1 MLAIS
6 YAVDTKNQ
14 LVIPLGCYLS
24 YNEHT
29 KSGVQK
35 HMAESNT
42 LSIVCEQCH
51 TQVHIPAL
59 AHRQRAVCSVCNH
72 TLISHRDGASEKLL
86 AYTFSALIFLL
97 LSLPFNFLTF
107 KASGQKHSID
117 LPTGITVLIEND
129 YLSLAIITSLATLLL
144 PGMVLGGLLLLSL
157 AQIQNRRPFY
167 LPRLY
172 KLVKALLPWS
182 MAEIFLVGTL
192 VSLIKITELA
202 DVSIGLSF
210 YAFVGFS
217 AFTALCISQFD
228 PTRYAMW
235 MSQGQP
241 PQPKPLCEAQAQ
253 ESIQRTWAL
262 LITAC
267 ILYIPANVLPIMY
280 TEFFGQE
287 TPNTII
293 GGVISLWES
302 GSYPVAIIILVASVV
317 VPVAK
322 IIILAWLNFS
332 VQREKTTSKQLR
344 IRYYRITEAI
354 GRWSMIDVF
363 VVAVLVSLIQ
373 MGNTMS
379 IYPGQAALAFCAVVF
394 VTMIAAMTF
403 DSRLIWQQWKQLP

>member
-1 MLAIS
+1 M
-6 YAVDTKNQ
+6 
-14 LVIPLGCYLS
+14 
-24 YNEHT
+24 EHT
-29 KSGVQK
+29 D
-35 HMAESNT
+35 NLT
-42 LSIVCEQCH
+42 LVCEQCH
-51 TQVHIPAL
+51 TSVKIPSL
-59 AHRQRAVCSVCNH
+59 SHRQRAVCPVCNH
-72 TLISHRDGASEKLL
+72 TLVSFRNQASEKML
-86 AYTFSALIFLL
+86 AYSFSAFIFLL

-117 LPTGITVLIEND
+117 LPTGITVLIEQD
-129 YLSLAIITSLATLLL
+129 YLSLAIITSLATVLL
-144 PGMVLGGLLLLSL
+144 PGIVIVGIFLLSL
-157 AQIQNRRPFY
+157 AQIKQQRPFY
-167 LPRLY
+167 LNRLFR
-172 KLVKALLPWS
+172 LVKALLPWS

-202 DVSIGLSF
+202 DVAIGMSF
-210 YAFVGFS
+210 YAFIGFS
-217 AFTALCISQFD
+217 ALTALCISQFD
-228 PTRYAMW
+228 VTRYRMW
-235 MSQGQP
+235 LNQGVP
-241 PQPKPLCEAQAQ
+241 PSPKPLSEKQAS

-280 TEFFGQE
+280 TELFGQE

-302 GSYPVAIIILVASVV
+302 GSYPVAIVILIASVV

-322 IIILAWLNFS
+322 IVILAWLNFS
-332 VQREKTTSKQLR
+332 VQRQKTSSKQLR

-363 VVAVLVSLIQ
+363 VVAVLVALIQ
-373 MGNTMS
+373 MGNTLS

>member
-1 MLAIS
+1 
-6 YAVDTKNQ
+6 
-14 LVIPLGCYLS
+14 
-24 YNEHT
+24 
-29 KSGVQK
+29 
-35 HMAESNT
+35 MAESNT

-51 TQVHIPAL
+51 TKVHIPAL
-59 AHRQRAVCSVCNH
+59 AHRQRAVCPVCSH
-72 TLISHRDGASEKLL
+72 SLISYRVGASEKLL
-86 AYTFSALIFLL
+86 AYAFSALIFLL

-144 PGMVLGGLLLLSL
+144 PGMVLAGLLLLSL

-167 LPRLY
+167 LARLY

-210 YAFVGFS
+210 YSFVGFS
-217 AFTALCISQFD
+217 AFTVICIYQFD
-228 PTRYAMW
+228 TTSYALW
-235 MSQGQP
+235 LSQGEP
-241 PQPKPLCEAQAQ
+241 PQPKPLCEKQAQ
-253 ESIQRTWAL
+253 VSIQRTWAL
-262 LITAC
+262 LLTAC

-302 GSYPVAIIILVASVV
+302 GSYPVAIIILIASVV

-322 IIILAWLNFS
+322 IVILAWLNFS

>member
-1 MLAIS
+1 
-6 YAVDTKNQ
+6 
-14 LVIPLGCYLS
+14 
-24 YNEHT
+24 
-29 KSGVQK
+29 
-35 HMAESNT
+35 MAESNT

-51 TQVHIPAL
+51 TQVHIPVL
-59 AHRQRAVCSVCNH
+59 AHRQRAVCPVCNH
-72 TLISHRDGASEKLL
+72 TLLSHRNGASENLL
-86 AYTFSALIFLL
+86 AYTTSALIFLL

-117 LPTGITVLIEND
+117 LPTGITVLIEHD

-144 PGMVLGGLLLLSL
+144 PGMVLAGMLLLSL
-157 AQIQNRRPFY
+157 AHVQNRRPFY
-167 LPRLY
+167 LPRLLQ
-172 KLVKALLPWS
+172 LVKALLPWS

-210 YAFVGFS
+210 YAFIGFS

-228 PTRYAMW
+228 ATRYAMW
-235 MSQGQP
+235 LSQGVP
-241 PQPKPLCEAQAQ
+241 PQPKPLCEAQAKV
-253 ESIQRTWAL
+253 SIQRTWAL
-262 LITAC
+262 LLTAC
-267 ILYIPANVLPIMY
+267 ILYIPANLLPIMY

-302 GSYPVAIIILVASVV
+302 GSYPVAIIILIASVI

-403 DSRLIWQQWKQLP
+403 DSRLIWQQWKQLS

>member
-1 MLAIS
+1 MR
-6 YAVDTKNQ
+6 YPVDSKKSTGY
-14 LVIPLGCYLS
+14 IYWPLFSKLKVARE
-24 YNEHT
+24 NL
-29 KSGVQK
+29 
-35 HMAESNT
+35 MAESNT

-51 TQVHIPAL
+51 TQVHIPVL
-59 AHRQRAVCSVCNH
+59 AHRQRAVCPVCNH
-72 TLISHRDGASEKLL
+72 TLISHRDGASETLL
-86 AYTFSALIFLL
+86 AYTFSALIFFL

-144 PGMVLGGLLLLSL
+144 PGMVLGGLLILSL

>member
-1 MLAIS
+1 
-6 YAVDTKNQ
+6 
-14 LVIPLGCYLS
+14 
-24 YNEHT
+24 
-29 KSGVQK
+29 
-35 HMAESNT
+35 MAESNT

-51 TQVHIPAL
+51 TKVHIPVL
-59 AHRQRAVCSVCNH
+59 AHRQRAVCPVCSH
-72 TLISHRDGASEKLL
+72 TLVSYRKGASEKLL
-86 AYTFSALIFLL
+86 ALTFSALIFLL

-117 LPTGITVLIEND
+117 LPTGITVLIEHD

-144 PGMVLGGLLLLSL
+144 PGMVLAGMLILSL
-157 AQIQNRRPFY
+157 AQLQDRRPFY

-253 ESIQRTWAL
+253 ASIQRTWAL
-262 LITAC
+262 LLTAC

-379 IYPGQAALAFCAVVF
+379 IFPGQAALAFCAVVF

>member
-1 MLAIS
+1 M
-6 YAVDTKNQ
+6 
-14 LVIPLGCYLS
+14 
-24 YNEHT
+24 EHT
-29 KSGVQK
+29 D
-35 HMAESNT
+35 NLT
-42 LSIVCEQCH
+42 LVCEQCH
-51 TQVHIPAL
+51 TSVKIPSL
-59 AHRQRAVCSVCNH
+59 SHRQRAVCPVCNH
-72 TLISHRDGASEKLL
+72 TLVSFRNQASEKML
-86 AYTFSALIFLL
+86 AYSFSAFVFLL

-117 LPTGITVLIEND
+117 LPTGITVLIEQD
-129 YLSLAIITSLATLLL
+129 YLSLAIITSLATVLL
-144 PGMVLGGLLLLSL
+144 PGIVIVGIFLLSL
-157 AQIQNRRPFY
+157 AQIKQQRPFY
-167 LPRLY
+167 LNRLFR
-172 KLVKALLPWS
+172 LVKALLPWS

-202 DVSIGLSF
+202 DVAIGMSF
-210 YAFVGFS
+210 YAFIGFS
-217 AFTALCISQFD
+217 ALTALCISQFD
-228 PTRYAMW
+228 ATRYQMW
-235 MSQGQP
+235 LSQGVP
-241 PQPKPLCEAQAQ
+241 PSPKPLSEIQAS

-280 TEFFGQE
+280 TELFGQE

-302 GSYPVAIIILVASVV
+302 GSYPVAIVILIASVV

-322 IIILAWLNFS
+322 IVILAWLNFS
-332 VQREKTTSKQLR
+332 VQRQKTSSKQLR

-363 VVAVLVSLIQ
+363 VVAVLVALIQ
-373 MGNTMS
+373 MGNTLS

>member
-1 MLAIS
+1 M
-6 YAVDTKNQ
+6 
-14 LVIPLGCYLS
+14 
-24 YNEHT
+24 EHT
-29 KSGVQK
+29 D
-35 HMAESNT
+35 NLT
-42 LSIVCEQCH
+42 LVCEQCH
-51 TQVHIPAL
+51 TSVKIPSL
-59 AHRQRAVCSVCNH
+59 SHRQRAVCPVCNH
-72 TLISHRDGASEKLL
+72 TLVSFRNQASEKML
-86 AYTFSALIFLL
+86 AYSFSAFIFLL

-117 LPTGITVLIEND
+117 LPTGITVLIEQD
-129 YLSLAIITSLATLLL
+129 YLSLAIITSLATVLL
-144 PGMVLGGLLLLSL
+144 PGIVIVGIFLLSL
-157 AQIQNRRPFY
+157 AQIKQQRPFY
-167 LPRLY
+167 LNRLFR
-172 KLVKALLPWS
+172 LVKALLPWS

-202 DVSIGLSF
+202 DVAIGMSF
-210 YAFVGFS
+210 YAFIGFS
-217 AFTALCISQFD
+217 ALTALCISQFD
-228 PTRYAMW
+228 VTRYQMW
-235 MSQGQP
+235 LSQGVP
-241 PQPKPLCEAQAQ
+241 PSPKPLSETQAS

-280 TEFFGQE
+280 TELFGQE

-302 GSYPVAIIILVASVV
+302 GSYPVAIVILIASVV

-322 IIILAWLNFS
+322 IVILAWLNFS
-332 VQREKTTSKQLR
+332 VQRQKTSSKQLR

-363 VVAVLVSLIQ
+363 VVAVLVALIQ
-373 MGNTMS
+373 MGNTLS

>member
-1 MLAIS
+1 
-6 YAVDTKNQ
+6 
-14 LVIPLGCYLS
+14 
-24 YNEHT
+24 
-29 KSGVQK
+29 
-35 HMAESNT
+35 
-42 LSIVCEQCH
+42 
-51 TQVHIPAL
+51 
-59 AHRQRAVCSVCNH
+59 
-72 TLISHRDGASEKLL
+72 
-86 AYTFSALIFLL
+86 
-97 LSLPFNFLTF
+97 
-107 KASGQKHSID
+107 
-117 LPTGITVLIEND
+117 
-129 YLSLAIITSLATLLL
+129 
-144 PGMVLGGLLLLSL
+144 
-157 AQIQNRRPFY
+157 
-167 LPRLY
+167 
-172 KLVKALLPWS
+172 

-267 ILYIPANVLPIMY
+267 ILYIPANVLTIMY

>member
-1 MLAIS
+1 M
-6 YAVDTKNQ
+6 
-14 LVIPLGCYLS
+14 
-24 YNEHT
+24 EHT
-29 KSGVQK
+29 D
-35 HMAESNT
+35 NLT
-42 LSIVCEQCH
+42 LVCEQCH
-51 TQVHIPAL
+51 TSVKIPSL
-59 AHRQRAVCSVCNH
+59 SHRQRAVCPVCNH
-72 TLISHRDGASEKLL
+72 TLVSFRNQASEKML
-86 AYTFSALIFLL
+86 AYSFSAFVFLL

-117 LPTGITVLIEND
+117 LPTGITVLIEQD
-129 YLSLAIITSLATLLL
+129 YLSLAIITSLATVLL
-144 PGMVLGGLLLLSL
+144 PGIVIVGIFLLSL
-157 AQIQNRRPFY
+157 AQIKQQRPFY
-167 LPRLY
+167 LNRLFR
-172 KLVKALLPWS
+172 LVKALLPWS

-202 DVSIGLSF
+202 DVAIGMSF
-210 YAFVGFS
+210 YAFIGFS
-217 AFTALCISQFD
+217 ALTALCISQFD
-228 PTRYAMW
+228 VTRYRMW
-235 MSQGQP
+235 LNQGVP
-241 PQPKPLCEAQAQ
+241 PSPKPLSEKQAS

-280 TEFFGQE
+280 TELFGQE

-302 GSYPVAIIILVASVV
+302 GSYPVAIVILIASVV

-322 IIILAWLNFS
+322 IVILAWLNFS
-332 VQREKTTSKQLR
+332 VQRQKTSSKQLR

-363 VVAVLVSLIQ
+363 VVAVLVALIQ
-373 MGNTMS
+373 MGNTLS

>member
-1 MLAIS
+1 
-6 YAVDTKNQ
+6 
-14 LVIPLGCYLS
+14 
-24 YNEHT
+24 
-29 KSGVQK
+29 
-35 HMAESNT
+35 MAESNT

-51 TQVHIPAL
+51 TKVHIPVL
-59 AHRQRAVCSVCNH
+59 AHRQRAVCPVCSH
-72 TLISHRDGASEKLL
+72 TLVSYREGASEKLL
-86 AYTFSALIFLL
+86 ALTFSALIFLL

-117 LPTGITVLIEND
+117 LPTGITVLIEHD

-144 PGMVLGGLLLLSL
+144 PGMVLAGMLILSL
-157 AQIQNRRPFY
+157 AQLQGRRPFY

-253 ESIQRTWAL
+253 ASIQRTWAL
-262 LITAC
+262 LLTAC

-379 IYPGQAALAFCAVVF
+379 IFPGQAALAFCAVVF

>member
-1 MLAIS
+1 M
-6 YAVDTKNQ
+6 
-14 LVIPLGCYLS
+14 
-24 YNEHT
+24 EHT
-29 KSGVQK
+29 D
-35 HMAESNT
+35 NLT
-42 LSIVCEQCH
+42 LVCEQCH
-51 TQVHIPAL
+51 TSVKIPSL
-59 AHRQRAVCSVCNH
+59 SHRQRAVCPVCNH
-72 TLISHRDGASEKLL
+72 TLVSFRNQASEKML
-86 AYTFSALIFLL
+86 AHSFSAFIFLL

-117 LPTGITVLIEND
+117 LPTGITVLIEQD
-129 YLSLAIITSLATLLL
+129 YLSLAIITSLATVLL
-144 PGMVLGGLLLLSL
+144 PGIVIVGIFLLSL
-157 AQIQNRRPFY
+157 AQIKQQRPFY
-167 LPRLY
+167 LNRLFR
-172 KLVKALLPWS
+172 LVKALLPWS

-202 DVSIGLSF
+202 DVAIGMSF
-210 YAFVGFS
+210 YAFIGFS
-217 AFTALCISQFD
+217 ALTALCISQFD
-228 PTRYAMW
+228 VTRYQMW
-235 MSQGQP
+235 LSQGVP
-241 PQPKPLCEAQAQ
+241 PSPKPLSETQAS

-280 TEFFGQE
+280 TELFGQE

-302 GSYPVAIIILVASVV
+302 GSYPVAIVILIASVV

-322 IIILAWLNFS
+322 IVILAWLNFS
-332 VQREKTTSKQLR
+332 VQRQKTSSRQLR

-363 VVAVLVSLIQ
+363 VVAVLVALIQ
-373 MGNTMS
+373 MGNTLS

>member
-1 MLAIS
+1 
-6 YAVDTKNQ
+6 
-14 LVIPLGCYLS
+14 
-24 YNEHT
+24 
-29 KSGVQK
+29 
-35 HMAESNT
+35 
-42 LSIVCEQCH
+42 
-51 TQVHIPAL
+51 
-59 AHRQRAVCSVCNH
+59 
-72 TLISHRDGASEKLL
+72 
-86 AYTFSALIFLL
+86 
-97 LSLPFNFLTF
+97 
-107 KASGQKHSID
+107 
-117 LPTGITVLIEND
+117 
-129 YLSLAIITSLATLLL
+129 
-144 PGMVLGGLLLLSL
+144 MVLGGLLILSL